1 MYSSIFFAWG
11 LAAIT
16 VGLHAV
22 GLALILRVLD
32 HRGNVLMTQLGAI
45 SMRLVW
51 VACYMVLLHLM
62 AISIWGAF
70 YVWQGCLPDLETA
83 FYFSGVTYATIGYG
97 DVVLGKPWRLF
108 GLMEGLTGILMCGLS
123 TGVFFAVVN
132 HIYQFFHTTIDD
144 HHTSW

>member
-11 LAAIT
+11 LAAVT
-16 VGLHAV
+16 VVLHAV
-22 GLALILRVLD
+22 GLALMLRFLD
-32 HRGNVLMTQLGAI
+32 YRGNVLMTYVGAI
-45 SMRLVW
+45 STRLVW
-51 VACYMVLLHLM
+51 VACYMILLHLL

-97 DVVLGKPWRLF
+97 DVVLAKPWRQF

-123 TGVFFAVVN
+123 TGVFVAVVN
-132 HIYQFFHTTIDD
+132 HIYQYFHSNNDD
-144 HHTSW
+144 HKS

>member
-11 LAAIT
+11 LAAVT
-16 VGLHAV
+16 VVLHAV
-22 GLALILRVLD
+22 GLALMLRFLD
-32 HRGNVLMTQLGAI
+32 YRGNVLMTHVGAI
-45 SMRLVW
+45 STRLVW
-51 VACYMVLLHLM
+51 VACYMILLHLL

-97 DVVLGKPWRLF
+97 DVVLAKPWRQF

-132 HIYQFFHTTIDD
+132 HIYQFFHSNNDD
-144 HHTSW
+144 HKS

>member
-16 VGLHAV
+16 VVLHAV
-22 GLALILRVLD
+22 GLALMLRFLD

-45 SMRLVW
+45 STRLVW
-51 VACYMVLLHLM
+51 VACYMILLHLM
-62 AISIWGAF
+62 AISIWATF
-70 YVWQGCLPDLETA
+70 YVWQECLPDLETA
-83 FYFSGVTYATIGYG
+83 FYFSGVTYSTIGFG

-132 HIYQFFHTTIDD
+132 HIYLFFHTKNDD
-144 HHTSW
+144 NHTS

>member
-16 VGLHAV
+16 VGVHAF
-22 GLALILRVLD
+22 GLASMLRLLE
-32 HRGNVLMTQLGAI
+32 HRGDVLMRQLGAI
-45 SMRLVW
+45 SARLVW
-51 VACYMVLLHLM
+51 VACYMVLLHLV
-62 AISIWGAF
+62 AILIWATF

-97 DVVLGKPWRLF
+97 DVVLEKPWRLF

-132 HIYQFFHTTIDD
+132 HIYQFFHTEYDD
-144 HHTSW
+144 NHKS